1 MFEGQVHISWPLMKK
16 TTSNESINIEGKMT
30 FDSIIYVLMYIIY
43 IWITSLRERKICH
56 INHLFGMFA
65 SHIISTNNIR
75 QRSARSS
82 YRLF

>member
-43 IWITSLRERKICH
+43 IWITSLREKK
-56 INHLFGMFA
+56 
-65 SHIISTNNIR
+65 SVT
-75 QRSARSS
+75 
-82 YRLF
+82 